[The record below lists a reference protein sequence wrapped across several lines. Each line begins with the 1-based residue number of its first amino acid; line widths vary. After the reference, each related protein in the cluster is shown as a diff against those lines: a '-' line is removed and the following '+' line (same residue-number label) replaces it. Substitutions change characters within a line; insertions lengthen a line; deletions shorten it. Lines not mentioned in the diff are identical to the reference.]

1 MLAESVSSPTPRPA
15 GSPPEVRV
23 QDLMKRYGDVDAVR
37 GISFEVA
44 AGEIFGLLGPNGA
57 GKTTTLECLLGLRR
71 PDAGAVWLGGIDA
84 LADPVRARCTTG
96 AQLQSAALQD
106 KITPREALRLF
117 ASFYPAPASI
127 DHLIE
132 RFGLAEKANAPF
144 ASLSGGLKQRVL
156 LALAFINRPRRV
168 VLDEPTAGLD
178 PQSRRELH
186 QVIRSLRD
194 DGCTILLSTHQLDEA
209 QQLCDRIGILHHGRL
224 VALAPPAELIAGART
239 LPRLL
244 LRTAQPF
251 DPAMLNRLT
260 GVSDARPDG
269 TGWTVAT
276 RDVTR
281 TITELTR
288 ELDLA
293 KNELLDL
300 QIQRPSLE
308 DVFIELTGERWSS
321 ARATAETQPEE
332 SAS

>member
-1 MLAESVSSPTPRPA
+1 MFAETDSPPASRPA

-23 QDLMKRYGDVDAVR
+23 QGLMKRYGDVDAVR
-37 GISFEVA
+37 GISFDVA

-71 PDAGAVWLGGIDA
+71 PDAGDVWLGGIDA

-117 ASFYPAPASI
+117 ASFYAAPADI
-127 DHLIE
+127 DRLIE
-132 RFGLAEKANAPF
+132 RFGLAEKAHAPF

-186 QVIRSLRD
+186 QVIRRLRD
-194 DGCTILLSTHQLDEA
+194 DGCTIVLSTHQLDEA
-209 QQLCDRIGILHHGRL
+209 QQLCDRIGILHQGRL
-224 VALAPPAELIAGART
+224 VALAPPAELIARART

-244 LRTAQPF
+244 LRTAQPL
-251 DPAMLNRLT
+251 DPALLNRLS
-260 GVSDARPDG
+260 GVADAHPHEA
-269 TGWTVAT
+269 GWVVAT

-293 KNELLDL
+293 KIELLDL

-308 DVFIELTGERWSS
+308 DVFIELTGERWSG
-321 ARATAETQPEE
+321 ARTAADSQPEE
-332 SAS
+332 PVS